1 MTLEDRIFD
10 DPELRRCPL
19 VRLCGQDSLRVALS
33 QVTGRRHPD
42 GGRVFVEG
50 EDGDSL
56 FLLLKGEARLIT
68 TVSGAGIQ
76 VGTARKG
83 DVVGEGEALG
93 RAAGRSCTVQAVGE
107 LEVLE
112 FPAAQVRRFA
122 PVGTPLHD
130 WLVSLATAR
139 EAARAEATDFFNR
152 W

>member
-1 MTLEDRIFD
+1 MSLEDRIFD
-10 DPELRRCPL
+10 DPELRRCLL
-19 VRLCGQDSLRVALS
+19 VRLCPEDALRVALA

-50 EDGDSL
+50 EGGDSL

-68 TVSGAGIQ
+68 TVSGAGIH
-76 VGTARKG
+76 VGTAGKG
-83 DVVGEGEALG
+83 DVVGEGEALRG
-93 RAAGRSCTVQAVGE
+93 AAGRACTVQAVGD

-112 FPAAQVRRFA
+112 FSGAQVRRLA

-130 WLVSLATAR
+130 WLVSLASAR
-139 EAARAEATDFFNR
+139 DAARAEATDFFNR